1 MIWEK
6 SCGGIIVFSEENK
19 DKFLVIK
26 QLSGY
31 YGFPKGHIEDN
42 ETEEET
48 ALREVYE
55 EVGIKAE
62 IIEGFR
68 ETLDY
73 RVNKNIMKEAVFFLM
88 KSDKKNVTLDKNEVL
103 EYAWLDYKEAW
114 KKITFEEE
122 REAFLRAYEY
132 LKEVK
137 NGR

>member
-6 SCGGIIVFSEENK
+6 SCGGIIVFSENGK

-31 YGFPKGHIEDN
+31 YGFPKGHIEEN

-55 EVGIKAE
+55 EVGLKAE

-73 RVNKNIMKEAVFFLM
+73 QINKNIMKEAVFFLM
-88 KSDKKNVTLDKNEVL
+88 KSDEKNVILDKNEVL

-114 KKITFEEE
+114 QKITFEEE
-122 REAFLRAYEY
+122 KEAFLRAYEY

>member
-6 SCGGIIVFSEENK
+6 SCGGIIVFSEEDK

>member
-6 SCGGIIVFSEENK
+6 SCGGIIVFLEDNK
-19 DKFLVIK
+19 EKFLVIK
-26 QLSGY
+26 QRSGY
-31 YGFPKGHIEDN
+31 YGFPKGHMEDN

-55 EVGIKAE
+55 EVGLKAQ
-62 IIEGFR
+62 IVDGFR

-73 RVNKNIMKEAVFFLM
+73 QINKNIMKEAVFFLM
-88 KSDKKNVTLDKNEVL
+88 RSNEKTVIIDKNEVL
-103 EYAWLDYKEAW
+103 EYAWLDYKETW

-122 REAFLRAYEY
+122 KEAFLRAYEY
-132 LKEVK
+132 LKGVE

>member
-6 SCGGIIVFSEENK
+6 SCGGIIVFLEDNK
-19 DKFLVIK
+19 EKFLVIK
-26 QLSGY
+26 QMSGY
-31 YGFPKGHIEDN
+31 YGFPKGHMEGD

-55 EVGIKAE
+55 EVGLKAK
-62 IIEGFR
+62 IVEGFR

-73 RVNKNIMKEAVFFLM
+73 QVNKNIMKEAVFFLM
-88 KSDKKNVTLDKNEVL
+88 RSDEKKVKLDKNEVL
-103 EYAWLDYKEAW
+103 EYAWLGYKDAW

-122 REAFLRAYEY
+122 KEAFLRAYEY
-132 LKEVK
+132 LREVK

>member
-6 SCGGIIVFSEENK
+6 SCGGIIVFSEEGQE
-19 DKFLVIK
+19 KFLVIK

-31 YGFPKGHIEDN
+31 YGFPKGHMEGN

-55 EVGIKAE
+55 EVGLKVN

-73 RVNKNIMKEAVFFLM
+73 RINKNIMKEAVFFLM
-88 KSDKKNVTLDKNEVL
+88 ISDEKNVTLDKNEVL
-103 EYAWLDYKEAW
+103 EYEWLDYKETW
-114 KKITFEEE
+114 QKITFEEE
-122 REAFLRAYEY
+122 KEAFLRAYEY

-137 NGR
+137 NER

>member
-6 SCGGIIVFSEENK
+6 SCGGIIVFIEDNK
-19 DKFLVIK
+19 EKFLVIK
-26 QLSGY
+26 QMSGY
-31 YGFPKGHIEDN
+31 YGFPKGHMEGD

-55 EVGIKAE
+55 EVGLKAK
-62 IIEGFR
+62 IVEGFR

-73 RVNKNIMKEAVFFLM
+73 QVNKNIMKEAVFFLM
-88 KSDKKNVTLDKNEVL
+88 RSDEKKVKLDKNEVL
-103 EYAWLDYKEAW
+103 EYAWLGYKDAW

-122 REAFLRAYEY
+122 KEAFLRAYEY
-132 LKEVK
+132 LREVK

>member
-6 SCGGIIVFSEENK
+6 SCGGIIVFLEDNK
-19 DKFLVIK
+19 EKFLVIK
-26 QLSGY
+26 QMSGY
-31 YGFPKGHIEDN
+31 YGFPKGHMEGN

-55 EVGIKAE
+55 EVGLRAKIVD
-62 IIEGFR
+62 GFR

-88 KSDKKNVTLDKNEVL
+88 RSDNKKVNLDKKEVL
-103 EYAWLDYKEAW
+103 EYVWLDYKEAW

-122 REAFLRAYEY
+122 KEAFLRAYEY
-132 LKEVK
+132 LREVG

>member
-6 SCGGIIVFSEENK
+6 SCGGIIVFIEDNK
-19 DKFLVIK
+19 EKFLVIK
-26 QLSGY
+26 QMSGY
-31 YGFPKGHIEDN
+31 YGFPKGHMEGD

-55 EVGIKAE
+55 EVGLKAK
-62 IIEGFR
+62 IVEGFR

-73 RVNKNIMKEAVFFLM
+73 QVNKNIMKEAVFFLM
-88 KSDKKNVTLDKNEVL
+88 RSDEKKVKLDKNEVL
-103 EYAWLDYKEAW
+103 EYAWLGYKDAW

-122 REAFLRAYEY
+122 KEAFLRAYEY
-132 LKEVK
+132 LREVE

>member
-6 SCGGIIVFSEENK
+6 SCGGIIVVIEDGRE
-19 DKFLVIK
+19 KFLVIK

-31 YGFPKGHIEDN
+31 YGFPKGHMEDD

-55 EVGIKAE
+55 EVGLRAQ
-62 IIEGFR
+62 IIDGFR

-73 RVNKNIMKEAVFFLM
+73 QINKNIMKEAVFFLM
-88 KSDKKNVTLDKNEVL
+88 RSDEKKVRLDKNEVL

-114 KKITFEEE
+114 EKITFEEE
-122 REAFLRAYEY
+122 KEAFLRAYEY
-132 LKEVK
+132 LKEVR